1 VAGLADPNA
10 AIELSLARA
19 NRLMLSGSGNTL
31 AILQQAD
38 RELLDRLQWIAKKH
52 GGPAGTYT
60 EAHAQI
66 YRQQIRLV
74 TNYVQQRML
83 GKTDEQAREAIQ
95 LGVKQTVDLATR
107 LEEHWTGITR
117 PLALH
122 SQQMQDEIVR
132 GTGASRIRQNE
143 ASWERYGAAMTTS
156 FERQLR
162 VGQLMGLTHSQL
174 IDRVVSEGAKGGI
187 DAAVL
192 HGQTPG
198 AFPPP
203 TGYVRERYW
212 AERIVRTETANAYN
226 SANLNTMQGF
236 RNTDFPDMQ
245 KKILAHFDNRTA
257 PDSIAVH
264 GQIRPLDGY
273 FMDGAGRQYLHP
285 PGRPNDRECVI
296 PWRPHWQE
304 LEATEPPTPAEQVE
318 AQQEATGQSLAPHLE
333 RAKKAVAASALLE
346 AKALQKPALE
356 QAKADAK
363 QAQQEGYKALELAT
377 KADAVAKGNA
387 EGKATI
393 KATSAVVKEMAKQR
407 ALESKIKDLK
417 AAKAAKVEAIR
428 VAKKAEREAKL
439 KADAKDYVA
448 EWKAYSETNWS
459 ALMKSLKAEA
469 TKTPRLLAAVWS
481 EVTGKPA
488 AQFTTMPPMQKG
500 LALKAI
506 GKHLYPELAP
516 KPKPKEKKAPPV
528 VEQPAKA
535 FHELQPEEL
544 AKTIKSMSH
553 AEVLKALAANPIS
566 APVSDV
572 FPNPDQINVAKQV
585 LEPLQKQWNA
595 HYAIATSPATEIKT
609 ENIGGATYHNVWVA
623 GKKESY
629 FFEENGQFVVKPP
642 VGLAIYP
649 KPVTFADKPTAA
661 AYSLSVAE
669 AIQKAKL
676 EQKAAA
682 AIAYVEPG
690 SRVWSD
696 KYRQPERRAAEV
708 KGYVGIELDSRLKPD
723 RAGHSVVVDGD
734 QIEGQSVHTSWEVVD
749 GKRELVAR
757 FKVLE
762 KYGKE
767 LEEQLKG
774 GPKDRGYEFL
784 GLSDLDESSLKKAK
798 HRTETIGDVVTHRKH
813 VSSDV
818 TVSLTREPGVSV
830 RGSSGVNALHNL
842 VEVRVREGKETPNWE
857 HVASAL
863 DGVKVN
869 SSRPKD
875 KDLEAQTRAKVIAI
889 VSKQA
894 DAELQRLEA
903 RTPAKVDQ
911 IWKKWVKQNPLLA
924 EVAADAE
931 MREVA
936 PGHVALYSKR
946 LAQAYID
953 KGVTHLFHDGHGVT
967 ALEQLFLKDETE
979 SGLLASKERY
989 TRGVF
994 TKGMSTSTDFGTGGA
1009 DGVFTRVS
1017 VGKIQSSGEHG
1028 DHFRVEI
1035 DPMELGRLDRWAFN
1049 GDRYGRA
1056 GGSIRDERVTAE
1068 SFDPNNVSHSN
1079 ETMFNRSVGVASM
1092 RRVVVSSETRQ
1103 KMLLACYEKGKN
1115 EINGIPVED
1124 FFVSQ

>member
-1 VAGLADPNA
+1 MAGLADPNA
-10 AIELSLARA
+10 AVELSLNRAAR
-19 NRLMLSGSGNTL
+19 LIQSGAGNTL
-31 AILQQAD
+31 SLLQAAD
-38 RELLDRLQWIAKKH
+38 RELLDRLQYIAKKH

-83 GKTDEQAREAIQ
+83 GKTDEQAREAIK
-95 LGVKQTVDLATR
+95 LGVKQTVALATK

-122 SQQMQDEIVR
+122 SQAMQDEIVR

-143 ASWERYGAAMTTS
+143 ASWQRYGDAMTRD
-156 FERQLR
+156 FEWQLR
-162 VGQLMGLTHSQL
+162 MGQLMGLSHSEV
-174 IDRVVSEGAKGGI
+174 ISRVISAGAKGGL
-187 DAAVL
+187 DAAKL
-192 HGQTPG
+192 HEQTPG
-198 AFPPP
+198 SFPAP
-203 TGYVRERYW
+203 TGYVARRYW
-212 AERIVRTETANAYN
+212 AERIVRTETAYAYN
-226 SANLNTMQGF
+226 AAGLNTMQGF

-285 PGRPNDRECVI
+285 PGRPNDRETVI
-296 PWRPHWQE
+296 PWRPHWGE
-304 LEATEPPTPAEQVE
+304 LEATEPPTPTEQVE
-318 AQQEATGQSLAPHLE
+318 AQQDAMGQGLAPHLD
-333 RAKKAVAASALLE
+333 RAKKAVAAAALLE
-346 AKALQKPALE
+346 SKAQQKPALE
-356 QAKADAK
+356 RAKAAAVE
-363 QAQQEGYKALELAT
+363 AQQEGHKALELAT
-377 KADAVAKGNA
+377 KADLRAKGWA
-387 EGKATI
+387 EDKASI
-393 KATSAVVKEMAKQR
+393 KATQAVVKEVAKEQ
-407 ALESKIKDLK
+407 AIQAKILEIKV
-417 AAKAAKVEAIR
+417 AKAAKVAEIR
-428 VAKKAEREAKL
+428 AAKKAEQEAAL
-439 KADAKDYVA
+439 KADAKEYLI
-448 EWKAYSETNWS
+448 EWKAWGETNWS
-459 ALMKSLKAEA
+459 ALMSQLKSDAK
-469 TKTPRLLAAVWS
+469 KTPRLLATVWS

-488 AQFTTMPPMQKG
+488 AQFTAMAPMQKG

-506 GKHLYPELAP
+506 GKHLYPELVP
-516 KPKPKEKKAPPV
+516 KPKPKVKKVPPAP
-528 VEQPAKA
+528 EQPAKA

-544 AKTIKSMSH
+544 SKAIKSMSH
-553 AEVLKALAANPIS
+553 AEVLNALAANPLS
-566 APVSDV
+566 VPVANV
-572 FPNPDQINVAKQV
+572 FPNPDQIDVAKQV

-595 HYAIATSPATEIKT
+595 HYAIATSPITEIKA
-609 ENIGGATYHNVWVA
+609 ESVGGAQYHNVWVA

-642 VGLAIYP
+642 AGMALHP
-649 KPVTFADKPTAA
+649 KHVTFTDKPTAA

-669 AIQKAKL
+669 AIQKAKT
-676 EQKAAA
+676 EQKVASP
-682 AIAYVEPG
+682 IYVDP
-690 SRVWSD
+690 SVKKPWSD
-696 KYRQPERRAAEV
+696 KYRQPERRAADV
-708 KGYVGIELDSRLKPD
+708 KGYVGIEVDARLKPD
-723 RAGHSVVVDGD
+723 RAGHTVVVDGD
-734 QIEGQSVHTSWEVVD
+734 QIEGQSVHTSWEIVD

-762 KYGKE
+762 KYGAE
-767 LEEQLKG
+767 LEKQLKG
-774 GPKDRGYEFL
+774 GTKDRGYEFQ
-784 GLSDLDESSLKKAK
+784 GLSDLNESSLKKAK
-798 HRTETIGDVVTHRKH
+798 TRTETIGDVVTHRKH
-813 VSSDV
+813 ISSDV
-818 TVSLTREPGVSV
+818 SVTLTREPGVSV
-830 RGSSGVNALHNL
+830 RGASAVHALHNM

-869 SSRPKD
+869 TARPKD
-875 KDLEAQTRAKVIAI
+875 KDLEAQKRAKVIAA
-889 VSKQA
+889 VSRQA
-894 DAELQRLEA
+894 DAELQKLEE
-903 RTPAKVDQ
+903 RTPAKVEQ
-911 IWKKWVKQNPLLA
+911 IWRKWVKQSPLLE

-953 KGVTHLFHDGHGVT
+953 KGVTHLYHDGHGAT
-967 ALEQLFLKDETE
+967 ALEQLFLTEDE
-979 SGLLASKERY
+979 SGLLASRERY

-1017 VGKIQSSGEHG
+1017 TGKIQWEAEHG
-1028 DHFRVEI
+1028 DHFRIEI

-1049 GDRYGRA
+1049 GDRYGRT
-1056 GGSIRDERVTAE
+1056 GGSVRGERVTAE
-1068 SFDPNNVSHSN
+1068 SFSASSLSSSN
-1079 ETMFNRSVGVASM
+1079 ETMFNRSVSVSSM

-1103 KMLLACYEKGKN
+1103 KLLVACYEKGKA